1 MFNSNITFTLLCRH
15 FVTIFLFIKLDAFS
29 QVLACKVTEVFL
41 IPNNLLRLV
50 FIVQDNFAHPDV
62 EWGPVTNDP
71 RCGVSAIRRSV
82 AQRRI
87 VGGDEAGFGTFPWQA
102 YIRIGTSRSDIFHE
116 TLQNKNL

>member
-1 MFNSNITFTLLCRH
+1 MFKSQ
-15 FVTIFLFIKLDAFS
+15 KLQISGRQYIYSSCDCSPYCSTAAMTNTCY
-29 QVLACKVTEVFL
+29 L
-41 IPNNLLRLV
+41 
-50 FIVQDNFAHPDV
+50 QDNFAHPDV

-102 YIRIGTSRSDIFHE
+102 YIRIGTSR
-116 TLQNKNL
+116 

>member
-1 MFNSNITFTLLCRH
+1 M
-15 FVTIFLFIKLDAFS
+15 
-29 QVLACKVTEVFL
+29 
-41 IPNNLLRLV
+41 
-50 FIVQDNFAHPDV
+50 

-102 YIRIGTSRSDIFHE
+102 YIRIGTSRLSLDSLHFN
-116 TLQNKNL
+116 QSNL

>member
-1 MFNSNITFTLLCRH
+1 MMS
-15 FVTIFLFIKLDAFS
+15 
-29 QVLACKVTEVFL
+29 
-41 IPNNLLRLV
+41 
-50 FIVQDNFAHPDV
+50 IVVSMSTDQSVVIQDNFAHPDV

-102 YIRIGTSRSDIFHE
+102 YIRIGTSRSAERYQFQK
-116 TLQNKNL
+116 LNV

>member
-1 MFNSNITFTLLCRH
+1 MMMSIVVAMSTDQS
-15 FVTIFLFIKLDAFS
+15 V
-29 QVLACKVTEVFL
+29 V
-41 IPNNLLRLV
+41 
-50 FIVQDNFAHPDV
+50 VQDNFAHPDV

-102 YIRIGTSRSDIFHE
+102 YIRIGTSRSAE
-116 TLQNKNL
+116 RYQL